1 MDFTYKMSSDRLQ
14 VQASVDNIVSIL
26 ECDSYS
32 RKYITRMFYGKNYV
46 TALDI
51 LREEKIDAFS
61 RIHAV
66 LALNFLSE
74 REKMYISF
82 DFIESIIPFLSS
94 PSHKRLAESAL
105 QDLRIA
111 VETGV
116 LKDYKNFEKHLNET
130 YESLGA
136 DKQRIVFE
144 ALLKPFT
151 VDFHS
156 VPACVTSCARILF
169 GKDEES
175 RLSVAKD
182 QVNYLIAHL
191 QRESMTQ
198 FV

>member
-1 MDFTYKMSSDRLQ
+1 MDFTYEMSSDRLQ
-14 VQASVDNIVSIL
+14 VQASVDDIVSIL

-32 RKYITRMFYGKNYV
+32 RKYITRMFYGKDYV
-46 TALDI
+46 TALNI

-61 RIHAV
+61 RLHAV

-82 DFIESIIPFLSS
+82 DCIESIIPILSS
-94 PSHKRLAESAL
+94 PEHKKIAQSAL

-111 VETGV
+111 VDKGV
-116 LKDYKNFEKHLNET
+116 LKDYKNFEKHLSEI

-156 VPACVTSCARILF
+156 VPACVASCARILF
-169 GKDEES
+169 GPDEES
-175 RLSVAKD
+175 RLAAAND

-191 QRESMTQ
+191 QRKL
-198 FV
+198 